1 MMTAGP
7 ITVSTLTS
15 ARIKLD
21 SCVVNVSSF
30 TQDYLRTPSMTVTY
44 NSDTLLTLRISVIF
58 PARVAVG
65 TTVSFTLPN
74 ILSLA
79 SATCT
84 TYLGIF
90 PLSSVVPSY
99 SAGTN
104 TMTISPFSSLMF
116 KPNIQFECSN
126 VPRPRSASVLP
137 NITVSSAYNGFFVA
151 GTVCCSVVLAS
162 RNSLVVSSIVTD
174 KPYLQMSNAQ
184 YVVTLTTTVDMVST
198 DLVLVYFPL
207 EYTITVGSI
216 SCASSLGSP
225 TCTVL
230 TGNAVKFSSVLASD
244 RPAGTQFTLT
254 VSGIQNPVANPS
266 SSAFKVYTLTSS
278 MEVIESNLTQTVTI
292 SAALITALTVTAGT
306 PLETLY
312 PSAQY
317 SLQFTTNGLIMK
329 GFYVVVKL
337 AAEIGV
343 NEAKLACLVQGS
355 AYGCW
360 YIAVGNIVKVRVTDD
375 IPSSS
380 VLMSISGL
388 MHPESMAPTQN
399 TAIQLLDA

>member
-1 MMTAGP
+1 MT
-7 ITVSTLTS
+7 I
-15 ARIKLD
+15 
-21 SCVVNVSSF
+21 
-30 TQDYLRTPSMTVTY
+30 TY

-58 PARVAVG
+58 PARVAAG

-74 ILSLA
+74 VLSLA
-79 SATCT
+79 TATCT

-90 PLSSVVPSY
+90 QLASVIASY

-151 GTVCCSVVLAS
+151 GTVCCSVVLVS

-184 YVVTLTTTVDMVST
+184 YVVTLTTTVDMITT
-198 DLVLVYFPL
+198 DMMLVYFPL
-207 EYTITVGSI
+207 EYSIAVGPI
-216 SCASSLGSP
+216 SCGVTSPSAGVGSP

-230 TGNAVKFSSVLASD
+230 TGNVIRFSSILASNS
-244 RPAGTQFTLT
+244 ATGTQFTLT
-254 VSGIQNPVANPS
+254 ISGIQNPVANPS
-266 SSAFKVYTLTSS
+266 SSAFKVYTVTSN
-278 MEVIESNLTQTVTI
+278 MEIIESNLTQTVTI
-292 SAALITALTVTAGT
+292 SAALITAFTVTAGA

-312 PSAQY
+312 APAQY
-317 SLQFTTNGLIMK
+317 NLQFTTNGLIKK
-329 GFYVVVKL
+329 GFYIVVKL

-343 NEAKLACLVQGS
+343 N
-355 AYGCW
+355 
-360 YIAVGNIVKVRVTDD
+360 
-375 IPSSS
+375 
-380 VLMSISGL
+380 
-388 MHPESMAPTQN
+388 
-399 TAIQLLDA
+399 